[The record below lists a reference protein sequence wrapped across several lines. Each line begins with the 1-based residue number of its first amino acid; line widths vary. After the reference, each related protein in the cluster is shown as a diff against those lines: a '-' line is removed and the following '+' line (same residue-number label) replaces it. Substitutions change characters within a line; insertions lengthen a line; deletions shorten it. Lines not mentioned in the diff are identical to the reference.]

1 MRFANPTPGNIVGGL
16 TTLEE
21 KSLGCI
27 KKAGNSP
34 LMEVIDYAKSPT
46 KKGFIFMD
54 TPGYDLE
61 SVSGLAAGGA
71 TIILFSTGKG
81 SPTGSP
87 IVPVIKIGTNSN
99 VYERMA
105 EPY

>member
-1 MRFANPTPGNIVGGL
+1 
-16 TTLEE
+16 
-21 KSLGCI
+21 
-27 KKAGNSP
+27 
-34 LMEVIDYAKSPT
+34 
-46 KKGFIFMD
+46 MD
-54 TPGYDLE
+54 TPGFDVE

-87 IVPVIKIGTNSN
+87 VVPVNKIGTNSN

-105 EPY
+105 EHIVVNAGKIIEGVNTVEELGEEIYKKIIETANRWKTASERNNHQVLFHCIK